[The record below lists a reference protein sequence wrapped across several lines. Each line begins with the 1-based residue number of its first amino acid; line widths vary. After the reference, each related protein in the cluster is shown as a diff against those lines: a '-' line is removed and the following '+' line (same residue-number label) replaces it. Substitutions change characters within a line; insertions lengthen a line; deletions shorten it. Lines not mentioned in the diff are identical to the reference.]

1 MRPDDFRPGQ
11 RIGLEKMV
19 LRKGV
24 LIGTF
29 IADQEHSFFEN
40 GTFTAILRAVQEPR
54 KFKVYE
60 KAGPL
65 SAVWRMQDVKNPAKC
80 AGQAVQVAKA
90 ALEGVVAV
98 TTLAHTSSF
107 GLPSNSSIIRRAASN
122 RTRLFF
128 ETSMFVIK
136 RSMRWCRGMRRP
148 ATHTMA
154 NSISSGVWLVMRYN
168 KG

>member
-40 GTFTAILRAVQEPR
+40 GTFTAILRAVKAQPR
-54 KFKVYE
+54 KFKLYE
-60 KAGPL
+60 KGWPL

-98 TTLAHTSSF
+98 TA
-107 GLPSNSSIIRRAASN
+107 
-122 RTRLFF
+122 
-128 ETSMFVIK
+128 
-136 RSMRWCRGMRRP
+136 
-148 ATHTMA
+148 
-154 NSISSGVWLVMRYN
+154 
-168 KG
+168 